1 MFMKHG
7 NASDFWCHSITAH
20 QNAKKHLSSYLR
32 TKKHTKPVNKKVKNN
47 KHDAHFSLDILNT
60 FINMGNNG
68 LYPAS
73 NYGEILTGERLIK
86 SMEVLEHLT
95 LYTVLML
102 PLVFSHSWKVFHL
115 NQCHPDFYKLL
126 IIVPKATDPYLS
138 TI

>member
-1 MFMKHG
+1 M
-7 NASDFWCHSITAH
+7 
-20 QNAKKHLSSYLR
+20 
-32 TKKHTKPVNKKVKNN
+32 HTFLKINPE
-47 KHDAHFSLDILNT
+47 SLDILNT

-102 PLVFSHSWKVFHL
+102 PLVFSH
-115 NQCHPDFYKLL
+115 
-126 IIVPKATDPYLS
+126 
-138 TI
+138 